1 MPPPIAPAARLRADL
16 DRLADEVGA
25 VAFGLPSVEQEGR
38 RERRDHT
45 VSVAR
50 DYLIP
55 RLGDPDAPLLV
66 VVAGP
71 TGSGKSTLVNSLAE
85 KEVSSPGALRPTTR
99 DPVVWCHTRHADRY
113 SEIGGVPCTVVADDH
128 PLLEDIALVDTP
140 DIDSYV
146 AEHRRLTTR
155 ILRQADVV
163 IFLTSAQRYAD
174 AVPWQVLGEVDERGS
189 VVVYVLNRLSRRAS
203 GAVSDYAA
211 LLRRHGLE
219 TGDIH
224 AIQEQR
230 VRGESG
236 LLPAKS
242 VAKILGRLRELAD
255 HRREVLFEVTE
266 RAARHVVESAR
277 RTAAD
282 VGAQDS
288 ERKRLEAVVDRIY
301 ADAQE
306 ELTGEL
312 DRGALV
318 RREVVDRWSER
329 VGTGEV
335 ARWIRGSASWLR
347 GVADRL
353 AGRPAA
359 VVDEMEREARR
370 ELTQAVTS
378 RLGRA
383 ARAVSTA
390 WDVDEEIRSLVT
402 PDLRVIGESTE
413 AEVERVID
421 AWLASLTRL
430 VEEEAPGRFRA
441 ARVASTGMNAAAVG
455 TILALFAATG
465 GISGAEVGVAAGAA
479 AAQQAALEQ
488 ILGRAAARSLSG
500 SARDGLLGSI
510 GQIFDS
516 EADRYRRILEAAS
529 DPLARAAAIEE
540 AAGAVERESEAF
552 HAQ

>member
-1 MPPPIAPAARLRADL
+1 MPPPIAPAARLRAEL
-16 DRLADEVGA
+16 DRLAEEVES
-25 VAFGLPSVEQEGR
+25 VAFALPSVEQETR

-45 VSVAR
+45 VTVTR

-55 RLGDPDAPLLV
+55 RLGDQDAPLLV

-71 TGSGKSTLVNSLAE
+71 TGSGKSTLINSLAE

-99 DPVVWCHTRHADRY
+99 NPVVWCHSRYADRY
-113 SEIGGVPCTVVADDH
+113 SRIGSVDCTVVADDH
-128 PLLEDIALVDTP
+128 PLLDDLALVDTP

-146 AEHRRLTTR
+146 AEHRRVTTR
-155 ILRQADVV
+155 ILLQADVV
-163 IFLTSAQRYAD
+163 VFLTSAQRYAD
-174 AVPWQVLGEVDERGS
+174 AVPWQVLGEVDDRGS

-211 LLRRHGLE
+211 LLRRHGLDVV
-219 TGDIH
+219 DIH

-236 LLPAKS
+236 LLPARS
-242 VAKILGRLRELAD
+242 VGKILDRLRQLAES
-255 HRREVLFEVTE
+255 RKEVVSEVTE
-266 RAARHVVESAR
+266 RATYHVIDSAR
-277 RTAAD
+277 RTAAE
-282 VGAQDS
+282 VEAQDE
-288 ERKRLEAVVDRIY
+288 ERRRLEAVVERIY
-301 ADAQE
+301 SDAME

-329 VGTGEV
+329 VGTGEMS
-335 ARWIRGSASWLR
+335 RWVRGSASWLR

-359 VVDEMEREARR
+359 VMDQMEREARR

-383 ARAVSTA
+383 ARAVATA
-390 WDVDEEIRSLVT
+390 WDVDEEARSLVT
-402 PDLRVIGESTE
+402 ADLRVIGETTE
-413 AEVERVID
+413 DEIGRIID

-500 SARDGLLGSI
+500 SARQGLLESI
-510 GQIFDS
+510 GRVFDS
-516 EADRYRRILEAAS
+516 EAGRYRRILEAAS
-529 DPLARAAAIEE
+529 DSPTRADAILE
-540 AAGAVERESEAF
+540 AAGSVERESESF
-552 HAQ
+552 HAG